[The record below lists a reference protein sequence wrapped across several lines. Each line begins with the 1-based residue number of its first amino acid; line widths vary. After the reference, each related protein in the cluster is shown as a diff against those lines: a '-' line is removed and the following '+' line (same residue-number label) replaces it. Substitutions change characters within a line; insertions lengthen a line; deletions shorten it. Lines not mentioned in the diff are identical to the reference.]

1 MLAVKQAVA
10 RVAGPA
16 QRAATHRT
24 LDTRLVP
31 GQLID
36 AQEEAVRDGRL
47 APCTHLTSSHV
58 LWRRRTEQ
66 VSADRTHTNVPRGTP
81 DTRITALILIWK
93 D

>member
-1 MLAVKQAVA
+1 MECIQTKWSVLLLVIMLAVKQAVA

-24 LDTRLVP
+24 LDTRLMP
-31 GQLID
+31 GQFID

-66 VSADRTHTNVPRGTP
+66 VSADRTQTNVP
-81 DTRITALILIWK
+81 
-93 D
+93 